1 MSQWPQKPFIYQIN
15 TWVWLNSLS
24 QRYNQTITLQNI
36 PQAVFDELGAL
47 NVDVI
52 WLMGV
57 WERRAEGRASALNY
71 KHEYVPVLPDL
82 TDEDVIGS
90 AYAIGA
96 YEVDSRIGSR
106 EALAEVRA
114 KLAEQGLKL
123 ILDYVPNHVAT
134 DHDWVL
140 GKPDYMIYATPEQY
154 ERNPDWFFKRTGDDG
169 VDHLVAHGRD
179 PNFAGWIDTAQVN
192 AYSSAYR
199 EQAIA
204 TLNDILSQCDG
215 VRCDMAMLMTNDIFS
230 RTWGTILEE
239 PAPETDFWDEVI
251 PAVKRQHPDSV
262 FIAEVYW
269 DMEYLMLQQGFDF
282 TYDKRLYDRVV
293 EGFVHLIHAHLLAD
307 VDYQARQVRFIENH
321 DEPRAA
327 FTLGVER
334 QQIGALLIATLP
346 GAVLLHDGQF
356 TGRKVKL
363 PVQINRQ
370 PDEPVD
376 LTLEAF
382 YRMLL
387 AETRHPIYQQG
398 KWRLFDVG
406 AAYLTNSTY
415 RHLLAY
421 GWQDGEE
428 LRVIVVNNTP
438 TASRGLAH
446 FRGWDNDMFRY
457 NNWRLIDL
465 LSDVRTEQNGAN
477 MIDNGLYIELG
488 AYQAHLF
495 RFEKC

>member
-15 TWVWLNSLS
+15 TWVWLSSLS
-24 QRYNQTITLQNI
+24 QRYNQPITLANI
-36 PQAVFDELGAL
+36 PQEVFNELGQL

-52 WLMGV
+52 WLMGI
-57 WERRAEGRASALNY
+57 WQRRPASRASALNY
-71 KHEYVPVLPDL
+71 KHEYVSALPDL
-82 TDEDVIGS
+82 TDGDVIGS

-106 EALAEVRA
+106 QSLADVRA
-114 KLAEQGLKL
+114 KFAEQGLKL

-140 GKPDYMIYATPEQY
+140 NNPEYMIYTTPEHYQQH
-154 ERNPDWFFKRTGDDG
+154 PDWFFKMEDQAGIE
-169 VDHLVAHGRD
+169 HIIAHGRD

-192 AYSSAYR
+192 AYSTAYR
-199 EQAIA
+199 QQAIN
-204 TLNDILSQCDG
+204 TLTDILSQCDG
-215 VRCDMAMLMTNDIFS
+215 VRCDMAMLMTNDIFA
-230 RTWGTILEE
+230 RTWGSVLDI

-251 PAVKRQHPDSV
+251 PQVKQQYPDSV

-307 VDYQARQVRFIENH
+307 VNYQSRQVRFIENH

-327 FTLGVER
+327 STLGADR
-334 QQIGALLIATLP
+334 QQIGAILIATLP

-356 TGRKVKL
+356 TGRKAKL
-363 PVQINRQ
+363 PVQIKRQ
-370 PDEPVD
+370 PDEPIDTD
-376 LTLEAF
+376 LQTF
-382 YRMLL
+382 YQSLL
-387 AETRHPIYQQG
+387 AETRHPIYQNG

-421 GWQDGEE
+421 GWMDGEE
-428 LRVIVVNNTP
+428 LRVIIVNITP
-438 TASRGLAH
+438 TPSRGMVHL
-446 FRGWDNDMFRY
+446 RGWECDFIRH
-457 NNWRLIDL
+457 NNWCLIDL
-465 LSDVRTEQNGAN
+465 LSDLRTQQNGAQ
-477 MIDNGLYIELG
+477 MIDNGLYVELG

-495 RFEKC
+495 RFEKQ